1 MITLQLGLE
10 ILGAIAGGIYLVAKI
25 DATNKLN
32 KESIDALAELI
43 KKNMQDTKELLQLNK
58 EQQRESLARE
68 IAHLKDLL
76 NINNNEMRADI
87 QRLEAAQK
95 SSNMVKE
102 RTALLESSVRSLH
115 KRLDL
120 EPPAG
125 MKRNEEE

>member
-10 ILGAIAGGIYLVAKI
+10 ILGLITGGIFLVAKL
-25 DATNKLN
+25 DATNKAN
-32 KESIDALAELI
+32 KEAIDALAELI

-68 IAHLKDLL
+68 ISHLKDLINL
-76 NINNNEMRADI
+76 NNNEMRADI
-87 QRLEAAQK
+87 QRLDASQRA
-95 SSNMVKE
+95 SNMVKE

-125 MKRNEEE
+125 MRRNEED